1 MKFRGL
7 IVAVVLLAA
16 LGVTLYFVE
25 RKGGKT
31 ETAASK
37 AEDKLFAVQADDIQE
52 IRLEPAGGEALKLE
66 RGADN
71 KWKIVEPKAL
81 AADDSA
87 ASSLASTLSGLY
99 PSETIEEKP
108 ASLKDYGLE
117 PPQQTVRFRA
127 KSGSAYT
134 LLLGDNTPSGG
145 SVYTRTPDKPRVV
158 TLASY
163 VKSDLAKTLSDLR
176 DKAVLKF
183 DTNTASRA
191 WVQSKSGKLELAKAE
206 DRWQLA
212 APVQARADQFAV
224 NDLLRQ
230 AAEAR
235 MQALESENAAAPD
248 SKFGLGSPEIVFR
261 VQDAKGSHEL
271 RISKEKNGKRYAR
284 SSDQPLIFTVS
295 SDLATQLTKPLP
307 DLRNKDVFDMDTWT
321 ASHIEATTP
330 EARVVLDKD
339 GGQWKGADPKKA
351 PEQSAVSDLLEKL
364 KAIRATSFPPAG
376 PAAKY
381 GLDKPVLRAHLVWGE
396 KKQKETVEIG
406 QVGDK
411 AYARRQAEPAVYEV
425 SNETLK
431 AAREAL
437 NKLK

>member
-145 SVYTRTPDKPRVV
+145 SVYARTPDKPRVV

-163 VKSDLAKTLSDLR
+163 VKSDLAKTLLDLR
-176 DKAVLKF
+176 DL
-183 DTNTASRA
+183 S
-191 WVQSKSGKLELAKAE
+191 LIHI
-206 DRWQLA
+206 
-212 APVQARADQFAV
+212 
-224 NDLLRQ
+224 
-230 AAEAR
+230 
-235 MQALESENAAAPD
+235 SEPTR
-248 SKFGLGSPEIVFR
+248 P
-261 VQDAKGSHEL
+261 
-271 RISKEKNGKRYAR
+271 Y
-284 SSDQPLIFTVS
+284 
-295 SDLATQLTKPLP
+295 
-307 DLRNKDVFDMDTWT
+307 
-321 ASHIEATTP
+321 
-330 EARVVLDKD
+330 
-339 GGQWKGADPKKA
+339 
-351 PEQSAVSDLLEKL
+351 
-364 KAIRATSFPPAG
+364 
-376 PAAKY
+376 
-381 GLDKPVLRAHLVWGE
+381 
-396 KKQKETVEIG
+396 
-406 QVGDK
+406 
-411 AYARRQAEPAVYEV
+411 
-425 SNETLK
+425 
-431 AAREAL
+431 
-437 NKLK
+437 